1 MTARSSCRRAGL
13 TVAGASVLLGLA
25 GCSGGATEVSP
36 EPTTSPP
43 TTSSATAPDAVPLN
57 GQVTDAETYFG
68 VNAHSYGWR
77 SFDPVSETGLFVTGP
92 VGNADYELRR
102 LAVVGRTG
110 RIATLTCRELP
121 CAQSSWLS
129 YPAALGPGTDEVTVR
144 AGERTAQVIG
154 YDGTWRRTL
163 DLGGTTAAGAEVWG
177 LRWSPDGRRRAV
189 FTHRDVADRGFC
201 RMWLVDRGSGHA
213 QLAYSLSSPGAPRDT
228 HDATDVDGKGCFWG
242 ATGWGWSPDGKTL
255 LLEVRTRNSPYG
267 AEVVVL
273 RLQPD
278 GAADPVIAR
287 TLYHSNRHFDWAGN
301 VAWSPDGTRIAVRT
315 RKHITEISAED
326 GSVLARHP
334 QIEGWLIWPA
344 KEDRRT

>member
-13 TVAGASVLLGLA
+13 TVAGASLLLGLA
-25 GCSGGATEVSP
+25 GCSGDATPAARGPATAS
-36 EPTTSPP
+36 PTTHTTPP
-43 TTSSATAPDAVPLN
+43 ATATAAAPN
-57 GQVTDAETYFG
+57 GEITEAETYFG

-92 VGNADYELRR
+92 IGSTDYELRR

-121 CAQSSWLS
+121 CARNSWLS
-129 YPAALGPGTDEVTVR
+129 FPATLGPGADEVTVR
-144 AGERTAQVIG
+144 AGRRTAQVIG
-154 YDGTWRRTL
+154 YDGTLHRTL
-163 DLGGTTAAGAEVWG
+163 DLGGTTAAGAKVWG
-177 LRWSPDGRRRAV
+177 LRWSPDGRCLAV
-189 FTHRDVADRGFC
+189 LTGQARGEGAVS
-201 RMWLVDRGSGHA
+201 RLWLVDRDGAEA
-213 QLAYSLSSPGAPRDT
+213 QLAYSLLSPGLPRGTQDAP
-228 HDATDVDGKGCFWG
+228 DVDGKGYFWG
-242 ATGWGWSPDGKTL
+242 ATGWGWSPDGQTL
-255 LLEVRTRNSPYG
+255 LLEVRTRNTQHG

-278 GAADPVIAR
+278 GAADPVTAR

-315 RKHITEISAED
+315 REHITEISAED

-344 KEDRRT
+344 HED

>member
-1 MTARSSCRRAGL
+1 
-13 TVAGASVLLGLA
+13 LLGLA
-25 GCSGGATEVSP
+25 GCSGGATEATRGTAAASS
-36 EPTTSPP
+36 TTHTTPP
-43 TTSSATAPDAVPLN
+43 ATATDVVPMN

-68 VNAHSYGWR
+68 VEAHSYGWR

-92 VGNADYELRR
+92 VNNADYELRR

-121 CAQSSWLS
+121 CAQNDWLS
-129 YPAALGPGTDEVTVR
+129 YPATLGPGADEVTVR
-144 AGERTAQVIG
+144 AGRRTAQVIG
-154 YDGTWRRTL
+154 YDGTLRRTL
-163 DLGGTTAAGAEVWG
+163 DLGGTSAAGAEVWG
-177 LRWSPDGRRRAV
+177 LRWSPDGSRLAV
-189 FTHRDVADRGFC
+189 FTHQDAADRGFC

-213 QLAYSLSSPGAPRDT
+213 QLAYSLSSSGSASDT
-228 HDATDVDGKGCFWG
+228 HDVADVDGKGCFWG

-255 LLEVRTRNSPYG
+255 LLEARTRNTQYG

-315 RKHITEISAED
+315 REHITEISAED

-344 KEDRRT
+344 S